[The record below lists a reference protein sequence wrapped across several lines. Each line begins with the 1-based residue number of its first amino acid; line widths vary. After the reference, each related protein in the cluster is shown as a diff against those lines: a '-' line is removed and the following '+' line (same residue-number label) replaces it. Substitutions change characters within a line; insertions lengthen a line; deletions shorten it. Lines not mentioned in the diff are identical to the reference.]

1 MVQPPSESVAYGC
14 RVPYPENSSLL
25 KCSLLLRNVVFFRVL
40 GTHVLAVTRTGPIC
54 KRFAVTAHHF
64 YKYLQPH

>member
-1 MVQPPSESVAYGC
+1 MILIAKSKKVDDPKEFRPIV
-14 RVPYPENSSLL
+14 LL
-25 KCSLLLRNVVFFRVL
+25 NTAGKVFFRVL
-40 GTHVLAVTRTGPIC
+40 GTHVLAVTRTSPIC